1 MSLLIGFVILLF
13 IWNLLK
19 PSEHT
24 SSSNTT
30 KRPEQNDWR
39 KDISSAQAKKPITA
53 SRATGSVN
61 PSIKLSSSTGLQ
73 EKKPLTTSRSVGTVK
88 PSNSIAWTNTS
99 HSVDWTNPNKSTTAP
114 RISPSSNTSFSDL
127 WQPATQRTAH
137 AYDDQVDGFLATML
151 SAHVFQRKQRLV
163 TDYELEYLNNLRR
176 WFGSNFD
183 ILSQV
188 SFSALMSFD
197 TKSMDQDELN
207 VAQKVQRMIVDFVV
221 VNKSTENVVCIIE
234 LDDATHGRE
243 ERQRRD
249 RRLDAVCLAMK
260 LPIFHVTNLQQ
271 KPDIMTL
278 VGGRAGASAGR
289 SMISPARNTSFYDY
303 LHTYEDDLDDTLATM
318 LSARAFHRKQRLV
331 TEYELKYLN
340 NLRSWFGSDCYIL
353 PQVSFSAL
361 LSYNIDADRKLS
373 NADKLKVAQ
382 KIHSLVVDFV
392 VVSKLTENVVCIV
405 ELDYASYKL
414 DEAQKRRQHRIDAV
428 CLAMKLPIF
437 HVTQLLQKPDIM
449 TLVKSV
455 GKQVKNQIAGS
466 SFKYNHTYGEQ
477 KKQWSST
484 NWGKNKESGTS
495 TVKYGKRAYNS
506 AYGSRKQWSGAG
518 ENKSK
523 DTGST
528 KYGKSNYSKAYWQK
542 KQGSGASE
550 SKSSK
555 SKGTSSANSGKRNY
569 KSAYW
574 QKKPWRSAD
583 EDKSK
588 ATSTAKY
595 GKRTYNNAYQH
606 SVDNADYDD
615 ITF

>member
-1 MSLLIGFVILLF
+1 
-13 IWNLLK
+13 
-19 PSEHT
+19 
-24 SSSNTT
+24 
-30 KRPEQNDWR
+30 
-39 KDISSAQAKKPITA
+39 
-53 SRATGSVN
+53 
-61 PSIKLSSSTGLQ
+61 
-73 EKKPLTTSRSVGTVK
+73 
-88 PSNSIAWTNTS
+88 
-99 HSVDWTNPNKSTTAP
+99 
-114 RISPSSNTSFSDL
+114 
-127 WQPATQRTAH
+127 
-137 AYDDQVDGFLATML
+137 
-151 SAHVFQRKQRLV
+151 
-163 TDYELEYLNNLRR
+163 
-176 WFGSNFD
+176 
-183 ILSQV
+183 
-188 SFSALMSFD
+188 
-197 TKSMDQDELN
+197 
-207 VAQKVQRMIVDFVV
+207 
-221 VNKSTENVVCIIE
+221 
-234 LDDATHGRE
+234 
-243 ERQRRD
+243 
-249 RRLDAVCLAMK
+249 MK
-260 LPIFHVTNLQQ
+260 LPIFHVTKLQQ

-278 VGGRAGASAGR
+278 VGWRTGASAGR
-289 SMISPARNTSFYDY
+289 SMISPARSTSFYDY

-340 NLRSWFGSDCYIL
+340 NLRRWFGSECYIL

-392 VVSKLTENVVCIV
+392 VVSKLTENVVCII
-405 ELDYASYKL
+405 ELDASYKL
-414 DEAQKRRQHRIDAV
+414 NEDQQRRQHRIDAV

-437 HVTQLLQKPDIM
+437 HVTQLQQKPDIM

-455 GKQVKNQIAGS
+455 GKQVKNQITDG
-466 SFKYNHTYGEQ
+466 SFKYNHTYGGQ

-495 TVKYGKRAYNS
+495 KRAYNS
-506 AYGSRKQWSGAG
+506 AYGSRKQWSGAD

-523 DTGST
+523 NTGST

-569 KSAYW
+569 KSSDW
-574 QKKPWRSAD
+574 KKKPWKSAD
-583 EDKSK
+583 EDKNK